1 MLKKEINKE
10 TALLYG
16 ESDISNDCLKNI
28 TIFKKMSLKNLSSC
42 EFIIVSGVLPD
53 FFIKKD
59 GQKIICLPKYEYS
72 VFFGKM
78 QRTLLMSDYIIC
90 PDCKTEAE
98 IIKNFQLN
106 GIYKGT
112 VINGGSET
120 VNKILSGNNPKG
132 KSIYK
137 NAKRT
142 LIYSG
147 SLAQNG
153 LTASLMSL
161 LSGLKNLS
169 DNFYITYRE
178 ESVRK
183 TPDNL
188 KKIPNEFHC
197 IPMSRYSVYGI

>member
-120 VNKILSGNNPKG
+120 VNKILS
-132 KSIYK
+132 
-137 NAKRT
+137 
-142 LIYSG
+142 
-147 SLAQNG
+147 
-153 LTASLMSL
+153 
-161 LSGLKNLS
+161 
-169 DNFYITYRE
+169 
-178 ESVRK
+178 
-183 TPDNL
+183 
-188 KKIPNEFHC
+188 
-197 IPMSRYSVYGI
+197 